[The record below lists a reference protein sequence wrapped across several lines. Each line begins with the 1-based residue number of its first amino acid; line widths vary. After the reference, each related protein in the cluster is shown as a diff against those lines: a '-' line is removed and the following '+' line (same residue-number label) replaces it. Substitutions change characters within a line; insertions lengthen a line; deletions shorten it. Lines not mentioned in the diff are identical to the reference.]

1 LDHDSARNRNRPV
14 CPGEDP
20 GRLVHCWQRCLA
32 VELPKAPLSRRGAR
46 SGLKQS
52 RAGPACGLVAL
63 ERGRAQGGENEA
75 RHGIIGA
82 SHWIHSRE
90 HRRGRCRGLLPVRQ
104 LSCRLRRE
112 TRRRAAAASG
122 RAGRGNPGRGCS
134 GCRSAAWNTHEP
146 WRSGQSCGQALTT
159 LVLTSRDGRLS
170 LARKR
175 LTGSVAFQEAHVVDA
190 DGARFEMSLVDVE
203 ALC

>member
-1 LDHDSARNRNRPV
+1 LDHDSARNRGRSV
-14 CPGEDP
+14 FPGEDL
-20 GRLVHCWQRCLA
+20 GRLIRRRQGRLA
-32 VELPKAPLSRRGAR
+32 VELPKPLLSRRGTR

-52 RAGPACGLVAL
+52 KAGPAWRLVAL
-63 ERGRAQGGENEA
+63 ERGRVQGGENEA
-75 RHGIIGA
+75 RHGIVGT
-82 SHWIHSRE
+82 SHWLHSRE

-146 WRSGQSCGQALTT
+146 WRSGQSCRQALTT